1 MKRIALILKAYKTGR
16 VSFALA
22 LDALLAWNGSLTK
35 AAAAA
40 MLNKAAAL
48 GAA

>member
-16 VSFALA
+16 VTFNLA
-22 LDALLAWNGSLTK
+22 LDALLAWNASLTR
-35 AAAAA
+35 AAAVA

-48 GAA
+48 GG